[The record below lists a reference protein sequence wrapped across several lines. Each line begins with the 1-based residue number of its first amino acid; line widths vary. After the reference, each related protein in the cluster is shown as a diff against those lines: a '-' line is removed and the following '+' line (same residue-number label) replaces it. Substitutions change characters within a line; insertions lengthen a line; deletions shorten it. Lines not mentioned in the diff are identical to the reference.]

1 MSAEIDHAHELLGK
15 AANDL
20 IAAEAT
26 LPTGHATDTVCF
38 HAQQAVEK
46 SLKALLTSR
55 GAAYPFTHDLSELVE
70 LVMPL
75 FPTLAPYEDRIIN
88 LTPFAVT
95 VRYYGVDSPSLEEAT
110 AAFQLAREVHQ
121 LLKDY
126 VNTSPSE

>member
-1 MSAEIDHAHELLGK
+1 MNTTKYVRDWFERGNDDLRT
-15 AANDL
+15 AAIL
-20 IAAEAT
+20 REANGS
-26 LPTGHATDTVCF
+26 PNAICF

-46 SLKALLTSR
+46 SLKALLTLRS
-55 GAAYPFTHDLSELVE
+55 AAYPFTHDLSELVE

-75 FPTLAPYEDRIIN
+75 CPALAPYEDRIIN

-95 VRYYGVDSPSLEEAT
+95 VRYYGVDNPSLEEAR

-126 VNTSPSE
+126 INTPPSE